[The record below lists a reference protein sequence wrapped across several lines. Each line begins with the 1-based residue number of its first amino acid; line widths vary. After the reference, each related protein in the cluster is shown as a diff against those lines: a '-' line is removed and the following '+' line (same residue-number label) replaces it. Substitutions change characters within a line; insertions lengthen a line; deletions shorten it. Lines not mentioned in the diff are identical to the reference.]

1 MFGHAAA
8 DVALRETAAV
18 IRAAL
23 KGEDVAC
30 RFGGEEL
37 LVILPETTLEAAT
50 ARAEAIRVA
59 IAAQQIR
66 YRGTALGRVTASFG
80 VATVPG
86 HAQNAEGLL
95 RAADEALY
103 EAKAGGRDRVCVA
116 RRPVPVTKGASI
128 IPIRDREGTTP

>member
-18 IRAAL
+18 IRGQL

-37 LVILPETTLEAAT
+37 LVIMPETSIEAAV
-50 ARAEAIRVA
+50 ARAESIRLAISG
-59 IAAQQIR
+59 QQVR
-66 YRGTALGRVTASFG
+66 YRGTALGRITASFG
-80 VATVPG
+80 VATVP
-86 HAQNAEGLL
+86 AQASNAEGLL

-103 EAKAGGRDRVCVA
+103 EAKGSGRDRVCAARASAPTKTTSVA
-116 RRPVPVTKGASI
+116 
-128 IPIRDREGTTP
+128 PIRVREGAPS